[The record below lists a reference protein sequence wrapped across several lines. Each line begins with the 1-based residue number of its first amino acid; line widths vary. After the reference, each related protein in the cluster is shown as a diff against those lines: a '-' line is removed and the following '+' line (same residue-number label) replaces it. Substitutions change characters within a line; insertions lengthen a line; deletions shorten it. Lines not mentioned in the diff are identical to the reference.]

1 MWELFN
7 GAKEELI
14 ESAMGDADADDADIG
29 DEDDDLIEE
38 EDEEIDDDEEE
49 DDDSEEE
56 EEEEDEDGSTTTTEV
71 ENRNFYEE
79 LFATVM
85 LAKDPNDT

>member
-14 ESAMGDADADDADIG
+14 ESAMGDADDADIG

-38 EDEEIDDDEEE
+38 EDEEEEDEEELDDEEGE
-49 DDDSEEE
+49 ESE
-56 EEEEDEDGSTTTTEV
+56 GGAAGASTSSAGV
-71 ENRNFYEE
+71 EPRNFYEE
-79 LFATVM
+79 LFAAVM
-85 LAKDPNDT
+85 LAKDPNDS